1 MIQKQPLGWEWALK
15 TDKVVIMLKHPRF
28 WQVRLVQHSPVVA
41 DSDAKRDMKK
51 SAVRGYASEI
61 LLLVVRS
68 SGDVTYLKKFSQIL
82 LNIGSQDEASRFVPP
97 KS

>member
-1 MIQKQPLGWEWALK
+1 MMMVNVRSWKAPVGGQRPSSSFFL
-15 TDKVVIMLKHPRF
+15 
-28 WQVRLVQHSPVVA
+28 QVRLVQHSPVTS